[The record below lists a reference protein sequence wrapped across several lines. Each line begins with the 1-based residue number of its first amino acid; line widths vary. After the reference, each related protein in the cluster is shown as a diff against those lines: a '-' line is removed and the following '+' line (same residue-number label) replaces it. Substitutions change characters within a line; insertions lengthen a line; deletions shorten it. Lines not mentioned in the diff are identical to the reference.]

1 MKVKQS
7 IWERAGEEIVYQS
20 DGTVM
25 NPAFR
30 ELKRTIKQ
38 MQKCCGNKNFK
49 PKWTNIWSERVDMG
63 GKLRRK

>member
-1 MKVKQS
+1 MKLKQS

-30 ELKRTIKQ
+30 
-38 MQKCCGNKNFK
+38 
-49 PKWTNIWSERVDMG
+49 
-63 GKLRRK
+63 